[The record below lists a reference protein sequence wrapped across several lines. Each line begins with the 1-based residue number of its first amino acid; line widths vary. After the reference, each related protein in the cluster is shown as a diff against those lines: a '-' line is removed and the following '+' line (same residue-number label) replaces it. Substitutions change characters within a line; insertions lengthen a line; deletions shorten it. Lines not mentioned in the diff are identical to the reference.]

1 MVIMA
6 IYYHYYSCSIKGG
19 VNMIFELQQEEYN
32 KVYALVGGGRNKGTY
47 FKRIIEKQSLEVP

>member
-1 MVIMA
+1 
-6 IYYHYYSCSIKGG
+6 
-19 VNMIFELQQEEYN
+19 MIFELQQEEYN